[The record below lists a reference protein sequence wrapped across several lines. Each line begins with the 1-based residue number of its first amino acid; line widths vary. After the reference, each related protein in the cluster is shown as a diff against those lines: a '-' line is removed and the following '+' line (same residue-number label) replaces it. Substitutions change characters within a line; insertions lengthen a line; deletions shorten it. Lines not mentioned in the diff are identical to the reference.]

1 MLKLNIPFIELNC
14 YKSAYFIYLK
24 KCPPMEIVTSC
35 NTSSL
40 NVYVPTAQN
49 PWNEQK
55 VNHVLR
61 RLGYG
66 ANTTEIAVALA
77 QTPENFIDGLVDVAI
92 NTLPMLEP
100 SWANMTYQDYINAG
114 LDFDE
119 ETQNNHRVVYNHLF
133 NGLLNSGL
141 NGKMSLF
148 WSNHFVTQLSVYY
161 CSNYLYKYY
170 NVLQTHAFGNFKD
183 FVSAMGKTEAMLL
196 YLNGFQNSLYDAN
209 ENYARELYELFT
221 LGVNNGYTQT
231 DIVETSKAL
240 TGYNHWND
248 FCDTIYFDNSTFNG
262 NDKTIFGQTGN
273 WNYDDVINILF
284 QEKAPL
290 IANFICTKLYKY
302 FVSPTVNESI
312 VAELATAFQVD
323 FNIENVLRTLFKSEH
338 FFDEN
343 SIGSQIKSPYD
354 LTHNYLKTTGFSIN
368 DDYKQ
373 GILYLNSVAGQELFE
388 PVDVAGWQGD
398 HDWINSSTLTGRWQI
413 IEYLIWH
420 TWNDYNEELRT
431 FAIDSSNNSNDPYVV
446 TKSIID
452 RFVPKELHTTT
463 DYDIATDIFKFNIPQ
478 NYYDNQQWSL
488 YWDQV
493 PYQVVLLLLHIIKMP
508 EFQLK

>member
-1 MLKLNIPFIELNC
+1 
-14 YKSAYFIYLK
+14 
-24 KCPPMEIVTSC
+24 METLTSC

-40 NVYVPTAQN
+40 NVYVPSTEN
-49 PWNEQK
+49 PWNSEK
-55 VNHVLR
+55 VNHVFR
-61 RLGYG
+61 RLGFG
-66 ANTTEIAVALA
+66 ANTTEIAAALA
-77 QTPENFIDGLVDVAI
+77 QTPENLIDSLIDAAV
-92 NTLPMLEP
+92 NTLPMPSP
-100 SWANMTYQDYINAG
+100 SWVNMTYQDYIDAG

-119 ETQNNHRVVYNHLF
+119 ETQNNQRVVYDHLF

-141 NGKMSLF
+141 NGRMSLF
-148 WSNHFVTQLSVYY
+148 WSNHFVTQLNEYY
-161 CSNYLYKYY
+161 CANYLYKYY
-170 NVLQTHAFGNFKD
+170 NTLQTNAFGNFET
-183 FVSAMGKTEAMLL
+183 FVRDIGKTDAMLA
-196 YLNGFQNSLYDAN
+196 YLNGYQNSLYDPN

-231 DIVETSKAL
+231 DIVETAKAL
-240 TGYNHWND
+240 TGYNGIND
-248 FCDTIYFDNSTFNG
+248 FCDSIYFYSGSFNNS
-262 NDKTIFGQTGN
+262 DKTIFGQTGN
-273 WNYDDVINILF
+273 WGYDDVIDILF
-284 QEKAPL
+284 QEKSPL

-302 FVSPTVNESI
+302 FASPTVNEAI
-312 VAELATAFQVD
+312 VTELAASFQLD

-354 LTHNYLKTTGFSIN
+354 LTHNYLKNTGFSI
-368 DDYKQ
+368 DEEHKR
-373 GILYLNSVAGQELFE
+373 GLIWLNGVAGQEIFE

-431 FAIDSSNNSNDPYVV
+431 FAIDSSNNSNDPYIV

-452 RFVPKELHTTT
+452 RFVPKELHSVT
-463 DYDIATDIFKFNIPQ
+463 DYDIATTVFKANIPQ
-478 NYYDNQQWSL
+478 NYFDNQQWDL

-493 PYQVVLLLLHIIKMP
+493 PWQVVLLLLHIIKMP